1 MLTAMTATDDTTRT
15 RDLGLDLFRGLALLL
30 MVSVHFSRTIPGRDS
45 LSELLRVVGESAP
58 AFFFYAFGLTAPYFV
73 RKDRAG
79 QRRALRAFA
88 YVAVLHNV
96 FMSNLFTI
104 DFLAFLFIWNLA
116 IFVVAG
122 QISPSRRAV
131 GLLTGALLS
140 AFALL
145 SAQDV
150 LNLFKLLM
158 SGAFPVMPWGLF
170 VLAGIAWRPERT
182 KRARGMHALFVGL
195 IVLALGLHVLYYA
208 TGFKGLRLGRG
219 PISATYVLLLIGLAG
234 TLRLALG
241 SAGEALARSPRAARV
256 LGAPSRHLLLATVL
270 HYGPVHLV
278 DLGVRTLLPLDL
290 PGRYPSAFILLGA
303 LTSFVLLYALLA
315 LCVSAWRRV
324 RDTRPVAWLRR
335 VRHLI
340 ALGLIPS
347 VAILAAASRAALGG
361 AGDASAYWSQLLVE
375 PTIVYML
382 AMVLVWSAMLY
393 YALEER

>member
-1 MLTAMTATDDTTRT
+1 MLTAMTAADDTTRA

-30 MVSVHFSRTIPGRDS
+30 MVSVHFSRTIPGRDA
-45 LSELLRVVGESAP
+45 LSELLRVVGETAP

-104 DFLAFLFIWNLA
+104 DFLAFLFAWNLA
-116 IFVVAG
+116 IFIVAG

-131 GLLTGALLS
+131 GLLTGALLA

-145 SAQDV
+145 PAQDV
-150 LNLFKLLM
+150 QNLFKLLM

-182 KRARGMHALFVGL
+182 NSARSMHALFVGL
-195 IVLALGLHVLYYA
+195 IVLALGLHVVYYA
-208 TGFKGLRLGRG
+208 TGFTGLRLGRG
-219 PISATYVLLLIGLAG
+219 PLSATYVLLLIGLAG
-234 TLRLALG
+234 ALRLALG
-241 SAGEALARSPRAARV
+241 SAGEALARYPRAARV

-278 DLGVRTLLPLDL
+278 DLGVRTLAPADL
-290 PGRYPSAFILLGA
+290 PGRYPGAFITLGS
-303 LTSFVLLYALLA
+303 LTSFVLLGGLLT
-315 LCVSAWRRV
+315 LCVTGWRRL

-335 VRHLI
+335 VRHLM
-340 ALGLIPS
+340 ALVLIPS
-347 VAILAAASRAALGG
+347 VAILTAASRAALGG
-361 AGDASAYWSQLLVE
+361 EGSAGVYWARLLVQ
-375 PTIVYML
+375 PGIVYIL